1 MERTRARLSLLLEL
15 TAGLAEKMDLQAVAS
30 FVLSVGRDAIDA
42 DRGTLCLVAA
52 DGCSLEVA
60 AHAGYDSDIMQEW
73 RRFPLDAALP
83 ASDAVRT
90 RAAVYLH
97 SRAERGERYPVF
109 ADVGGDGASTMLP
122 LLIRGEAIGALVF
135 GFDGEREFDRD
146 DRTFLAALTAQC
158 AIAVDRARLYATALR
173 RQANLAL
180 LADVSS
186 VLAAGGENLEEAF
199 GQVVAMTVPDLVD
212 ICSFR
217 LLDSRVRSRLVA
229 RASRDEESL
238 SAIERVSAYGDD
250 LVAVHGLAR
259 ALRTGEEVVWDDGE
273 EFVEQIAREDD
284 HRAALRAMN
293 LGSGIIVPMVARGRV
308 LGACILANH
317 QDRPMT
323 DEDRQLARTMGER
336 AAVLLDNARLMRQRR
351 EISDGL
357 QAALLPPSLP
367 VIPGLQLGA
376 RYEPAGEGLEV
387 GGDFYDVVP
396 VDANEWLLVVGDV
409 TGHGVEAAA
418 VTGLV
423 RHTIHSAAIMRMRPA
438 EILEHLN
445 QALLQRGGAEPPST
459 YCTVALAAL
468 TTPDTRSDGGPSS
481 PSVIVASAGHP
492 APMLR
497 RADGTV
503 EPLVAQGR
511 LLGYFPTIDAE
522 ELRVELGPGDSFVAF
537 TDGVIERRDGARWF
551 REHELSSLVAGS
563 DVDADAMAG
572 VIRQTVLDAFAT
584 PPSDDMAIL
593 VVRRRPD

>member
-15 TAGLAEKMDLQAVAS
+15 TAGLAEKMDLQAIAG
-30 FVLSVGRDAIDA
+30 FVLSVGLDAIDA

-52 DGCSLEVA
+52 DGCSLEVT
-60 AHAGYDSDIMQEW
+60 AHAGYDSDVMDEW

-83 ASDAVRT
+83 ASDAVRS
-90 RAAVYLH
+90 RAPVYLH

-109 ADVGGDGASTMLP
+109 ANVGGDGASAMLP
-122 LLIRGEAIGALVF
+122 LLIRGGAIGALVF
-135 GFDGEREFDRD
+135 GFDGEREFDTD

-158 AIAVDRARLYATALR
+158 AIAVDRAHLYEAALR

-180 LADVSS
+180 LAEVSS
-186 VLAAGGENLEEAF
+186 VLAAGGENLEGAF
-199 GQVVAMTVPDLVD
+199 GQVAAMIVPDMVD

-217 LLDSRVRSRLVA
+217 LLDSPARSRLIA
-229 RASRDEESL
+229 RASRADESV

-250 LVAVHGLAR
+250 LVAAHGLGR
-259 ALRTGEEVVWDDGE
+259 ALRTGTEVVWDDGE

-284 HRAALRAMN
+284 HRAALRAMS

-317 QDRPMT
+317 RERPMS

-367 VIPGLQLGA
+367 VIPGLELGA

-396 VDANEWLLVVGDV
+396 VDANQWLLVVGDV

-423 RHTIHSAAIMRMRPA
+423 RHAVYSAAIMRMRPA
-438 EILEHLN
+438 EVLEHLN
-445 QALLQRGGAEPPST
+445 QALLHRGGAEPSST

-468 TTPDTRSDGGPSS
+468 TTPGSGAGGGANN

-492 APMLR
+492 APLLR

-503 EPLVAQGR
+503 EPLVTQGR

-522 ELRVELGPGDSFVAF
+522 ELRVELEPGDALLAF
-537 TDGVIERRDGARWF
+537 TDGVIERHDGASWF
-551 REHELSSLVAGS
+551 REHELSGLVARS
-563 DVDADAMAG
+563 NVDADAMAG
-572 VIRQTVLDAFAT
+572 LIRQTVLDAFVT
-584 PPSDDMAIL
+584 PPGDDMAIL
-593 VVRRRPD
+593 VLRRRPD